1 MRPNTG
7 NLTFGC
13 DYSTGTLHLQL
24 IIVEENNEVF
34 TLLTRVVEPDFLAR
48 AGAGEKEPAQ
58 ACYSSCSNSYNNP
71 YLSPTEW
78 DILQLV
84 LWSRSRTFLLELE
97 PVNYNNCYT
106 N

>member
-1 MRPNTG
+1 MISDRMG
-7 NLTFGC
+7 
-13 DYSTGTLHLQL
+13 YSAAS
-24 IIVEENNEVF
+24 
-34 TLLTRVVEPDFLAR
+34 VVEPDFLAR